1 MLHTNRREVIEFI
14 YTPNPMC
21 NALSLPDLCEEP
33 QERVQKDIE
42 EGGAKDRTHKIDHE
56 VGLACKLTARLCKL
70 DPENL

>member
-1 MLHTNRREVIEFI
+1 
-14 YTPNPMC
+14 MC
-21 NALSLPDLCEEP
+21 NALSLPDLREEP

-56 VGLACKLTARLCKL
+56 VGLDCKLTARLCKM